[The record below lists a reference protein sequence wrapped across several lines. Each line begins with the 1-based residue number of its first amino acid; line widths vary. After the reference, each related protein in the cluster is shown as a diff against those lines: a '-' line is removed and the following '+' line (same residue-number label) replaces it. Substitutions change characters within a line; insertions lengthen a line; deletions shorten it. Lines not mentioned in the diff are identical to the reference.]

1 MSWKRGN
8 RLPVLPEAQA
18 GDRVR
23 QIYQELKESLGLPY
37 VNVVF
42 QVYAG
47 FPKFIDLQWEMLR
60 PVIKTQVFFDLAE
73 RIRADAYTRMH
84 NYFEIPDLCD
94 RMTGMNFSEGA
105 RQELTYTL
113 DLIQYNDPL
122 LLLMVVAQMQALEGP
137 VGSPDT
143 PRTAASPPKFDL
155 RPVLVDEETAPSNIK
170 KIFEDMKHTFNM
182 PVVITDY
189 RALARWPDFL
199 QSFWGTLK
207 PISESPLYHQCAN
220 GLREGSWNIA
230 RELPGPFELT
240 VSTLEDAG
248 VEEGDISSIV
258 RLTDIFSRSLT
269 STVLNMAMA
278 KIGLEGGNR
287 GARKAQPSTEPTTAS
302 EEKPIRAA

>member
-1 MSWKRGN
+1 
-8 RLPVLPEAQA
+8 
-18 GDRVR
+18 
-23 QIYQELKESLGLPY
+23 
-37 VNVVF
+37 
-42 QVYAG
+42 
-47 FPKFIDLQWEMLR
+47 
-60 PVIKTQVFFDLAE
+60 
-73 RIRADAYTRMH
+73 MH
-84 NYFEIPDLCD
+84 NYFEIPDLCA
-94 RMTGMNFSEGA
+94 RMTSMNFSEGA
-105 RQELTYTL
+105 RQELTYVI
-113 DLIQYNDPL
+113 DLIQYNDPI

-143 PRTAASPPKFDL
+143 SRTAATPAKFDL
-155 RPVLVDEETAPSNIK
+155 RPVLVDEEAAPSNIK

-199 QSFWGTLK
+199 QAFWGALK
-207 PISESPLYHQCAN
+207 PVSESPLYHQCLN
-220 GLREGSWNIA
+220 GVRESSWNIA

-248 VEEGDISSIV
+248 VEEDDISSIV

-287 GARKAQPSTEPTTAS
+287 ATREAHPSIEQPAQPED
-302 EEKPIRAA
+302 KPIQAA